1 MSVLNTILII
11 IIMALLSILLGMLF
25 GFKNLFKLYSV
36 SLKDNVRIAQEN
48 YDNTLKLEA
57 NNDAYNK
64 LSNRYILLDVAHSIC
79 MMLMNLN
86 NNNEEKYTYYF
97 NNLYFF
103 GVPQDVLSNPEKL
116 TEFHNNCLEGNYIVE
131 EGEKP
136 YKCKF
141 IFNENN
147 KDNLILSNSEKS

>member
-1 MSVLNTILII
+1 MSVLDTILII
-11 IIMALLSILLGMLF
+11 IIMALLSILFGVLF
-25 GFKNLFKLYSV
+25 GFKKLFMLYSV

-57 NNDAYNK
+57 NNNAYNE
-64 LSNRYILLDVAHSIC
+64 LSNRYILLEVAHSIC
-79 MMLMNLN
+79 MMLLN
-86 NNNEEKYTYYF
+86 SKDNNEEKFSFYF

-103 GVPQDVLSNPEKL
+103 GVPKEILSDNQKL
-116 TEFHNNCLEGNYIVE
+116 IEFHNNCINGNYIVE

-141 IFNENN
+141 I
-147 KDNLILSNSEKS
+147 EK